1 MASYLS
7 KGGKK
12 QSFDR
17 NNLKLEDSDCHL
29 VSQSSSSLVAAEEID
44 TRMEGDDGSIEH
56 NQPTCSSTTDS
67 SNGSGSILHGS
78 SSSSRCSE
86 EGKHSKVK
94 ESCVDS
100 RSKITVKATYKEDTI
115 RFKFEPSAGCSK
127 LYEEVAKRF
136 KLQYGTFQL
145 KYLDDEE
152 EWVMLVNDSDMQE
165 CMEVLDGL
173 GSSRVK
179 FLVRDLPFSM
189 GSSGSSNCFL
199 AGSS

>member
-17 NNLKLEDSDCHL
+17 NNLKLEDSDCYL

-56 NQPTCSSTTDS
+56 NQPTCSSMMDS

-78 SSSSRCSE
+78 SSSSRCFE

-94 ESCVDS
+94 ESSVDS
-100 RSKITVKATYKEDTI
+100 RSKITVQATCKEDTI
-115 RFKFEPSAGCSK
+115 
-127 LYEEVAKRF
+127 
-136 KLQYGTFQL
+136 
-145 KYLDDEE
+145 
-152 EWVMLVNDSDMQE
+152 
-165 CMEVLDGL
+165 
-173 GSSRVK
+173 
-179 FLVRDLPFSM
+179 
-189 GSSGSSNCFL
+189 
-199 AGSS
+199 